1 MYARLALIQLGP
13 GKRAEV
19 DRIMPALAERLRGLK
34 GFKSVMF
41 FADDKA
47 GEYGS
52 LSLWEREAD
61 AEAASQAM
69 RPMVMEAVEGLT
81 SAEGE
86 SRVRHFEI
94 VEPGAR

>member
-19 DRIMPALAERLRGLK
+19 DQIMPSLTARLNGLK
-34 GFKSVMF
+34 GFKSLTWLV
-41 FADDKA
+41 DDQA

-52 LSLWEREAD
+52 LSLWENEAD
-61 AEAASQAM
+61 AEAASKVM
-69 RPMVMEAVEGLT
+69 RPEVMKAVETIT

-86 SRVRHFEI
+86 SRVRHFEV
-94 VEPGAR
+94 VEPR

>member
-19 DRIMPALAERLRGLK
+19 DRITPMLAERMRGLK

-52 LSLWEREAD
+52 LSLWQGEAD
-61 AEAASQAM
+61 AEAASQAL
-69 RPMVMEAVEGLT
+69 RPIVMEAVEDLT

-86 SRVRHFEI
+86 ARVRHFEV
-94 VEPGAR
+94 VEPGG

>member
-1 MYARLALIQLGP
+1 MHARLALIQLGP

-19 DRIMPALAERLRGLK
+19 DRITPMLAERLRAMK
-34 GFKSVMF
+34 GYRSVMF

-52 LSLWEREAD
+52 LSLWESEAD

-69 RPMVMEAVEGLT
+69 RPIVMKAVEGLT

-86 SRVRHFEI
+86 SRVRHFEV
-94 VEPGAR
+94 VEPGG